1 MPIPYIA
8 ILWIMGSL
16 IAALM
21 GRNRWIGFWGTL
33 LFALFL
39 SPIVAIAALILTHPK
54 STAKAKAKAE
64 AK

>member
-1 MPIPYIA
+1 MAIPYIA

-21 GRNRWIGFWGTL
+21 GRNRWIGFWGSL

-39 SPIVAIAALILTHPK
+39 SPIVAIGALILTKPRR
-54 STAKAKAKAE
+54 ARRKAR
-64 AK
+64 